1 MSIKEL
7 LFSFQG
13 RIGRKTYWIWNVIYY
28 CLIVGFAQGMNVLF
42 PALAHLILPVFLLV
56 ILIPDLAI
64 TAKRWHDRNKTS
76 WWLLLNVPLVIGR
89 MTMPI
94 AADPSQAVQ
103 PSTLQV
109 ISSLTA
115 VICGVWILVECG
127 FLKGTDGDN
136 QFGPEPE

>member
-13 RIGRKTYWIWNVIYY
+13 RIGRKTYWVWNVIYY
-28 CLIVGFAQGMNVLF
+28 GLIVGFAQGMNVLF

-94 AADPSQAVQ
+94 AADPSQAAQ

-136 QFGPEPE
+136 QFGPDPE